1 MKIEKVEKLIRNLQ
15 TKKEYIIHI
24 KDLKQALNDGLAF
37 EKLLRITKFN
47 QKACLKSDIDVNT
60 NPRKKAKLILKKY

>member
-1 MKIEKVEKLIRNLQ
+1 MKIEKVEKLIRKLHD
-15 TKKEYIIHI
+15 KKEYIIHI
-24 KDLKQALNDGLAF
+24 KDLKQALNHRLAF